1 MAGEWSDELSCQV
14 EATRRAGGGREPG
27 QLGRAG
33 AGGAAAGQ
41 AARVHALRGLPP
53 GRGAVAETR
62 SSH

>member
-1 MAGEWSDELSCQV
+1 M

-27 QLGRAG
+27 QLGRTG